1 MIHCTINGDIQFEYD
16 IPKCKDSLF
25 IWNINNDFICNKYKD
40 EIYFLNYF
48 YFKILFNLNTATIK
62 LLSNNYNIFVI
73 NDIQNKINNSK
84 KNLNDLLN
92 EIDNY
97 ITNLNIDKISY
108 EDVDTYNVFFNF
120 YKKKYSLDF
129 ILKNVDIINKII
141 NNMDKIN
148 KLDDVYI
155 YNDDVYD
162 IFYIELYNVKKNKKL
177 NKLINS
183 KKIESINITL
193 VLLPSFLPK
202 LKFLIDIENI
212 IYDGNIQEIFKDLD
226 LDLVEYT
233 DILIKYINNED
244 LFNTINNDLINNNYN
259 IFKQIINLKLD
270 SDNKDL
276 KNISLYLNN
285 LAILKN

>member
-84 KNLNDLLN
+84 KNLNNYLN

-129 ILKNVDIINKII
+129 ILKNLDIINKII

-162 IFYIELYNVKKNKKL
+162 IFYIELYNVKKNKIL

-183 KKIESINITL
+183 KKLESINITL

-202 LKFLIDIENI
+202 LKFLIDFENI

-226 LDLVEYT
+226 LDIVEYT

>member
-1 MIHCTINGDIQFEYD
+1 MNHCTINGDIQFEYD
-16 IPKCKDSLF
+16 ITKCKDSLF
-25 IWNINNDFICNKYKD
+25 IWNINNDFICSKHTE
-40 EIYFLNYF
+40 EIYFLNYD
-48 YFKILFNLNTATIK
+48 YFKIIFNLKTNNIK
-62 LLSNNYNIFVI
+62 LLSNNYNIFDI
-73 NDIQNKINNSK
+73 NDIQNEKNDIK
-84 KNLNDLLN
+84 KNLNDYLN

-97 ITNLNIDKISY
+97 ITNLNIDKISQ
-108 EDVDTYNVFFNF
+108 ENIDTYNSFFNF
-120 YKKKYSLDF
+120 YKEKYSFDF
-129 ILKNVDIINKII
+129 ILKNIDFINKII
-141 NNMDKIN
+141 NDMDKIN

-155 YNDDVYD
+155 YNDDIYD

-202 LKFLIDIENI
+202 LKFLIDFENI
-212 IYDGNIQEIFKDLD
+212 IYDGNIQDLFKDFN
-226 LDLVEYT
+226 LVEYT
-233 DILIKYINNED
+233 DILIEYINNED

-259 IFKQIINLKLD
+259 IFKQIINLKLE

>member
-1 MIHCTINGDIQFEYD
+1 
-16 IPKCKDSLF
+16 
-25 IWNINNDFICNKYKD
+25 
-40 EIYFLNYF
+40 
-48 YFKILFNLNTATIK
+48 
-62 LLSNNYNIFVI
+62 
-73 NDIQNKINNSK
+73 
-84 KNLNDLLN
+84 
-92 EIDNY
+92 
-97 ITNLNIDKISY
+97 
-108 EDVDTYNVFFNF
+108 
-120 YKKKYSLDF
+120 
-129 ILKNVDIINKII
+129 
-141 NNMDKIN
+141 
-148 KLDDVYI
+148 
-155 YNDDVYD
+155 
-162 IFYIELYNVKKNKKL
+162 
-177 NKLINS
+177 
-183 KKIESINITL
+183 ESINITL

>member
-1 MIHCTINGDIQFEYD
+1 
-16 IPKCKDSLF
+16 
-25 IWNINNDFICNKYKD
+25 
-40 EIYFLNYF
+40 
-48 YFKILFNLNTATIK
+48 
-62 LLSNNYNIFVI
+62 
-73 NDIQNKINNSK
+73 
-84 KNLNDLLN
+84 
-92 EIDNY
+92 
-97 ITNLNIDKISY
+97 
-108 EDVDTYNVFFNF
+108 
-120 YKKKYSLDF
+120 
-129 ILKNVDIINKII
+129 
-141 NNMDKIN
+141 MDKIN

-162 IFYIELYNVKKNKKL
+162 IFYIELYNVKKNKIL

-183 KKIESINITL
+183 KKLESINITL

-202 LKFLIDIENI
+202 LKFLIDFENI

-226 LDLVEYT
+226 LDIVEYT

>member
-84 KNLNDLLN
+84 KNLNNYLN

-120 YKKKYSLDF
+120 YKKKY
-129 ILKNVDIINKII
+129 
-141 NNMDKIN
+141 
-148 KLDDVYI
+148 
-155 YNDDVYD
+155 
-162 IFYIELYNVKKNKKL
+162 
-177 NKLINS
+177 
-183 KKIESINITL
+183 
-193 VLLPSFLPK
+193 
-202 LKFLIDIENI
+202 
-212 IYDGNIQEIFKDLD
+212 
-226 LDLVEYT
+226 
-233 DILIKYINNED
+233 
-244 LFNTINNDLINNNYN
+244 
-259 IFKQIINLKLD
+259 
-270 SDNKDL
+270 
-276 KNISLYLNN
+276 
-285 LAILKN
+285 

>member
-25 IWNINNDFICNKYKD
+25 IWNINNDFICSKYAD

-48 YFKILFNLNTATIK
+48 YFKILFNLKTNNIK

-120 YKKKYSLDF
+120 YKEKYSLDF
-129 ILKNVDIINKII
+129 ILKNLDIINKII

-202 LKFLIDIENI
+202 LKFLIDFENI

-226 LDLVEYT
+226 LVEYT
-233 DILIKYINNED
+233 DILIEYINNED
-244 LFNTINNDLINNNYN
+244 LFNTVSNDLINNNNN

>member
-1 MIHCTINGDIQFEYD
+1 MIHCTIHGDIQFEYD

-84 KNLNDLLN
+84 KNLNNYLN

-129 ILKNVDIINKII
+129 ILKNLDIINKII

-162 IFYIELYNVKKNKKL
+162 IFYIELYNVKKNKIL

-183 KKIESINITL
+183 KKLESINITL

-202 LKFLIDIENI
+202 LKFLIDFENI

-226 LDLVEYT
+226 LDIVEYT